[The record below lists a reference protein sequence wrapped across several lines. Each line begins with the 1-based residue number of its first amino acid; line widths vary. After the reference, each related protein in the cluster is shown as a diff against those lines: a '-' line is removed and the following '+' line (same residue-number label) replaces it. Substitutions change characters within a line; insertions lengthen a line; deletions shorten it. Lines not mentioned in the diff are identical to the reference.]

1 MGYQTDITIVGAGVI
16 GLGIAAQVASQHR
29 GVCVLERNETFGLEI
44 SSRNS
49 EVIHS
54 GLYYPP
60 NSLKARM
67 CVEGKDLLYELCQ
80 KQAIAHRRLGKL
92 IVATEPKEAEKLE
105 TLLKNGEGNGL
116 TDLRILSQQEI
127 KTLEPHIRA
136 VAALFSPS
144 TGIVDSHVLMK
155 YYVRKAKEKGA
166 LISYN
171 SKVVGIEKIRNGY
184 RVTIEEPGGT
194 FSFLT
199 RVLINC
205 AGLSS
210 DKIAELAGIDS
221 LKAVYKLYFCKGEY
235 FSVGHGKNS
244 LVQKLIYPVPPD
256 EGGGL
261 GIHVTLDLQ
270 GRVRLGPNARYVDQI
285 DYTVDSSQQRAFYE
299 SAVRFLPFIEYDDLE
314 PDMAGI
320 RPKLEE
326 PQGNFRDFVIRHE
339 YDRDL
344 PGLINLIGIES
355 PGLTACPAIAKYV
368 ADMVYEMGL

>member
-1 MGYQTDITIVGAGVI
+1 MECQADVTIVGAGVV
-16 GLGIAAQVASQHR
+16 GLSITAQVASQDR
-29 GVCVLERNETFGLEI
+29 DVCVLERNETFGLEI

-60 NSLKARM
+60 GSLKARL
-67 CVEGKDLLYELCQ
+67 CVEGKNLLYELCQ
-80 KQAIAHRRLGKL
+80 KQAIAHKRLGKL
-92 IVATEPKEAEKLE
+92 IVATEDKEAEKLE
-105 TLLKNGEGNGL
+105 TLLRNGQENGL
-116 TDLRILSQQEI
+116 TDLKMLSQQEVKI
-127 KTLEPHIRA
+127 LEPHLKA

-144 TGIVDSHVLMK
+144 TGIIDSHALMK

-171 SKVVGIEKIRNGY
+171 SKVVGIEKVSDEY
-184 RVTIEEPGGT
+184 KVTIEEPDST

-205 AGLSS
+205 AGLNS
-210 DKIAELAGIDS
+210 DQIAELAGIDI
-221 LKAVYKLYFCKGEY
+221 LKAGYKLYFCKGEY
-235 FSVGHGKNS
+235 FSVGPGKGS
-244 LVQKLIYPVPPD
+244 LIQRLIYPVPPD

-285 DYTVDSSQQRAFYE
+285 DYTVDSSQRRAFYE
-299 SAVRFLPFIEYDDLE
+299 AAVRFLPFIEYDDLE

-339 YDRDL
+339 YDRGL
-344 PGLINLIGIES
+344 PGFINLIGIES

-368 ADMVYEMGL
+368 ADMVDEMGL